1 MCRIE
6 LLVVTLLA
14 AGPLPAVTVNTVD
27 GPEEMSILPVGPDL
41 TIGSVEQLRE
51 HYDEVRDALP
61 PLPFRF
67 GDQWLVPDGEGGFRT
82 LESRAGWFEQFSP
95 NGQFIVRS
103 GERDREPNLRGEVTR
118 PVEISRTD
126 GTLLWS
132 LEQGPTYVWPTD
144 EGLLHGVFSLPY
156 LGLPPRRFVTYG
168 LEGRVIGSFGTRF
181 QVTTTTRVRY
191 LPRLNLFI
199 VQDREIL
206 AVTTSGE
213 VRWRLGAED
222 VGDRYPLVA
231 SFGEDPLDRGL
242 WLRVSHTMGRTSSLF
257 IIDAATGEKVETF
270 AEHED
275 APVPNGFS
283 ADGTLAATVIG
294 LMDWRTG
301 AWLFRYGRDD
311 QIDGHQVVLGGYST
325 CSVDPVRLAAEFSS
339 GRRSNVFDE
348 SGRRIWYTTVSANDV
363 LHHHLNMTG
372 SMLGIDLSPREVAG
386 AQPEARPIRSLLFF
400 RLPE

>member
-6 LLVVTLLA
+6 LLVVTVLA
-14 AGPLPAVTVNTVD
+14 AGPLLAVTVNTVD

-67 GDQWLVPDGEGGFRT
+67 GTQWLVPDGEGGFRT

-242 WLRVSHTMGRTSSLF
+242 WLRVSHTMGRASSLF
-257 IIDAATGEKVETF
+257 ILDAVTGEVVETF

-275 APVPNGFS
+275 APLPLGFS

-301 AWLFRYGRDD
+301 EWLFRYGRDD
-311 QIDGHQVVLGGYST
+311 QIDGHPFGLGSSSA
-325 CSVDPVRLAAEFSS
+325 CSVDPVRLAGELHY
-339 GRRSNVFDE
+339 GWRSNVFDAN
-348 SGRRIWYTTVSANDV
+348 GQRIWHRNLVVGGV
-363 LHHHLNMTG
+363 LRHHLNASG
-372 SMLGIDLSPREVAG
+372 SMLCIGISRRETAG
-386 AQPEARPIRSLLFF
+386 DPPEARPIRSLLFF